1 MPTTIR
7 NTVAVGGVVA
17 AFAALSFA
25 SGSLFAQTAPPALH
39 GTPMAGEMGMMGA
52 ATPEAGA
59 TQAAADMEQMMAQC
73 MEMME
78 MMHGMMGGDMSG
90 MMGDQGMAGGGDGS
104 SPTPASG
111 Q

>member
-7 NTVAVGGVVA
+7 KKVAVGGVVA

-25 SGSLFAQTAPPALH
+25 SGSLFAQTATLAPS
-39 GTPMAGEMGMMGA
+39 GTLMAGDMGMMGA
-52 ATPEAGA
+52 ASPEAGG
-59 TQAAADMEQMMAQC
+59 TQAAAEMEQC

-78 MMHGMMGGDMSG
+78 MMEMMQGMMGGDMSG
-90 MMGDQGMAGGGDGS
+90 MMAGQGMAGGGDEPS
-104 SPTPASG
+104 ATPASG